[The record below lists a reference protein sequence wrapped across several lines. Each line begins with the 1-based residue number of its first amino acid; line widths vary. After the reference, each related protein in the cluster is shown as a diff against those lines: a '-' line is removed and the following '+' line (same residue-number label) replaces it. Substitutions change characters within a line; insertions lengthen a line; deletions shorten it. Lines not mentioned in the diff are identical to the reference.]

1 MAHGLAR
8 NWWMLALRGVL
19 AIVFGILV
27 FFSPAL
33 AWVVVIGLF
42 AAFALI
48 DGVLA
53 ITAAVVGHE
62 HGRKWWA
69 LVLEGV
75 VGLGAGILTLAWPEV
90 TGLLLLYFIGFWAVF
105 TGVLEIAAAIQLR
118 KEIEGEWALA
128 LAGVLSIGFGLAILL
143 VPSAGALAV
152 AWVIGAYAI
161 IFGVLMLAVAMR
173 LRRGQRV
180 PTTGIGPVA

>member
-1 MAHGLAR
+1 MERGLAR

-27 FFSPAL
+27 FFSPDL
-33 AWVVVIGLF
+33 AWAVVIGLF

-62 HGRKWWA
+62 HGRRWWA

-90 TGLLLLYFIGFWAVF
+90 TGLVLLYFIGFWAVV
-105 TGVLEIAAAIQLR
+105 TGVLESGPWR
-118 KEIEGEWALA
+118 WPG
-128 LAGVLSIGFGLAILL
+128 SC
-143 VPSAGALAV
+143 PSGS
-152 AWVIGAYAI
+152 AWPSFLCPQPG
-161 IFGVLMLAVAMR
+161 R
-173 LRRGQRV
+173 WRWRG
-180 PTTGIGPVA
+180 